1 MAANMLLHQ
10 HTPSLAMLTD
20 KKKLYLLQKLLANLS
35 VQEAKEI
42 REWFQKPAGLG
53 DVCYA
58 YPDNKSCEI
67 NAVQMAFGQSIE
79 CGDAWGLF
87 NGSLSHA

>member
-10 HTPSLAMLTD
+10 HTPSLARLTD
-20 KKKLYLLQKLLANLS
+20 KKKFILLQKLLANLS

-42 REWFQKPAGLG
+42 REWFQKPSGLL
-53 DVCYA
+53 DMCHV

-67 NAVQMAFGQSIE
+67 AAVQYALGHGIK

-87 NGSLSHA
+87 NRSLSHA